1 MTRPRQIAFR
11 SLVVHRPDPASAR
24 PLAAPAGFEAQLQ
37 RRSVTRPQRAAPR
50 LPAEPPSPAAPQAVE
65 AESRGRGESSDHEPP
80 SDDTGDSQWA
90 SALMPTPETLDRLLA
105 DAIPAVDDRAPPPAL
120 LASIA
125 QTIAGFCNE
134 RAVDDSE
141 GWTVR
146 MPLRPDVLEDTTL
159 ELTIS
164 SYWLQLRF
172 LTPSTST
179 RQLISRHQ
187 DALRSLL
194 SGLLNRQRDI
204 AIVTD

>member
-11 SLVVHRPDPASAR
+11 SLVVHRPDQASAR
-24 PLAAPAGFEAQLQ
+24 PPAVPSGFGAKLQ
-37 RRSVTRPQRAAPR
+37 RCRQTRPQRAEVAPLDELPSPVAPR
-50 LPAEPPSPAAPQAVE
+50 AIEAERHGHGQPAEDE
-65 AESRGRGESSDHEPP
+65 AP
-80 SDDTGDSQWA
+80 SDDADGSDWT
-90 SALMPTPETLDRLLA
+90 SALTPTADTLDRLLA
-105 DAIPAVDDRAPPPAL
+105 DAIPAVHDRDPPPAL

-134 RAVDDSE
+134 RAVDESE

-159 ELTIS
+159 ELTVS

-179 RQLISRHQ
+179 HQLISRHQ
-187 DALRSLL
+187 VALRSLL

-204 AIVTD
+204 AIVID

>member
-11 SLVVHRPDPASAR
+11 SLVVHRPEPVSAR
-24 PLAAPAGFEAQLQ
+24 PPAAPSGFEAQLQ
-37 RRSVTRPQRAAPR
+37 RRAVPRPQRAGTPP
-50 LPAEPPSPAAPQAVE
+50 PAELPSPAAPQAVE
-65 AESRGRGESSDHEPP
+65 AQSRGHGEP
-80 SDDTGDSQWA
+80 SDDEPPPDDAGDSDWT
-90 SALMPTPETLDRLLA
+90 SALMPTPDTLDRLLA
-105 DAIPAVDDRAPPPAL
+105 DAIPAVDDRDPPPAL

-125 QTIAGFCNE
+125 QTIAGFCNQ

-204 AIVTD
+204 AIVID

>member
-24 PLAAPAGFEAQLQ
+24 APAAPSGFQAQLQ
-37 RRSVTRPQRAAPR
+37 RRPTVKPQRAAASE
-50 LPAEPPSPAAPQAVE
+50 PAGPPSPAALQAVD
-65 AESRGRGESSDHEPP
+65 AEGHQHDQPSHDESP
-80 SDDTGDSQWA
+80 SDDAGDPEWT
-90 SALMPTPETLDRLLA
+90 SALMPTQDTLDRLLA
-105 DAIPAVDDRAPPPAL
+105 EAIPAVDDRTPAPEL
-120 LASIA
+120 LSSIA

-159 ELTIS
+159 ELTVS

-172 LTPSTST
+172 LTSSAST

-187 DALRSLL
+187 DDLCSLL
-194 SGLLNRQRDI
+194 RGLLRRQRDI
-204 AIVTD
+204 AIEID